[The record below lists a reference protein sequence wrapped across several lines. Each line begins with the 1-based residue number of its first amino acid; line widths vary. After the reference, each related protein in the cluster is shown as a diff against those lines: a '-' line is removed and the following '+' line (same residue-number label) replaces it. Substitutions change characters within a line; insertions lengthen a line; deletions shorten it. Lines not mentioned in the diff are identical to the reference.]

1 MILPL
6 LMPPLP
12 IPPLLLEAGPS
23 GYGVALLQTLLA
35 LAAVCVLAW
44 ALLRFGARRGLG
56 VSRGRVRVLERVPL
70 DHRRA
75 LYLVGIGERIWLIG
89 VGDGGAPA
97 LLAELDPSELPPPA
111 ERPAGL
117 LELMEKLRR
126 PGPQPPA

>member
-1 MILPL
+1 MVPALPIPL
-6 LMPPLP
+6 LP
-12 IPPLLLEAGPS
+12 IPPLLLEAPG

-44 ALLRFGARRGLG
+44 ALLRFGARRGVG

-75 LYLVGIGERIWLIG
+75 LYLVGIGERVWLIG

-126 PGPQPPA
+126 QPPA